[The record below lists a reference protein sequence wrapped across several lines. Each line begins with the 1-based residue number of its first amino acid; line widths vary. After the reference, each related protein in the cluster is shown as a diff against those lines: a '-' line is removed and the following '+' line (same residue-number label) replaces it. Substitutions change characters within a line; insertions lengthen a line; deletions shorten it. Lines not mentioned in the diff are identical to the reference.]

1 MLKLASFVIISLGIS
16 SVQAVEPFRVV
27 LTDVEKNIYRESL
40 NLTSSDITPDCPVSW
55 SVRKYVLHGGK
66 QEGVELVEVDNGKFS
81 LTIVP
86 TRGMSIQQVLMDD
99 LRLGWDSPVK
109 GLVHPKYINLNM
121 RRGLGWLEGFNEY
134 MVRCGLEFFGGP
146 GTDEFV
152 DNTGKKAK
160 MYLTLHGRIGNT
172 PASQVEVVIERQ
184 KPYSIR
190 VRGRVDETS
199 MHGPK
204 LELWTEVITIPGSGT
219 FRISDKVTNRSAV
232 EQEFGILYHANYGTP
247 LMEKGAQFIAPV
259 FKVSPIN
266 EHSASDISTYNIY
279 RAPMD
284 DFAEQVYCL
293 RLWADENNQTK
304 VMLRNAAADK
314 AVSMAFSTSQLPY
327 FTLWKNPVVYEDG
340 YVTGLEPGTGFPH
353 NRAIERV
360 FDRVPKLAPHQSRLF
375 TIDFTLHLGR
385 EQIEA
390 VAREIADIQASRE
403 TKVDVDPLPTEKVSL
418 ADIAK
423 AARTWKPSYVS
434 WYDKEA
440 PDFTLSDLNGKE
452 HKLSDYRGRN
462 VIIVFWT
469 TWCGPCRKEVPS
481 LIELRNA
488 VDEKDLAILAISNE
502 SLELVQKVSSQLG
515 MNYTILLD
523 KDNMPDPFGVMKIF
537 RTTGIPCSFF
547 IDPQGKIK
555 LATSGVVSLKEIKA
569 ILKTE

>member
-1 MLKLASFVIISLGIS
+1 MLKLASIVIISLGIS
-16 SVQAVEPFRVV
+16 SAQAAEPFRMV
-27 LTDVEKNIYRESL
+27 LTDVEQNIYKETF
-40 NLTSSDITPDCPVSW
+40 NITNSDVTPDCPASW
-55 SVRKYVLHGGK
+55 SVRKYVLHGGQ
-66 QEGVELVEVDNGKFS
+66 QEGVEVVEVNNGRLS

-146 GTDEFV
+146 GTDEFI

-190 VRGRVDETS
+190 VRGRVDEAS

-204 LELWTEVITIPGSGT
+204 LELWTEVMTVPGSST
-219 FRISDKVTNRSAV
+219 FRISDKVTNRSSV
-232 EQEFGILYHANYGTP
+232 EQEFGILYHSNYGAP
-247 LMEKGAQFIAPV
+247 LMEKDAQFVAPV
-259 FKVSPIN
+259 REVAPIN

-284 DFAEQVYCL
+284 GFAEQVYCL
-293 RLWADENNQTK
+293 QLWADENDRTK
-304 VMLRNAAADK
+304 VMLRNAASDK
-314 AVSMAFSTSQLPY
+314 AVSMAFSVGQLPY
-327 FTLWKNPVVYEDG
+327 FTLWKNPVAYEDG

-353 NRAIERV
+353 NRSIERV
-360 FDRVPKLAPHQSRLF
+360 FGRVPKLASHQSRLF
-375 TIDFTLHLGR
+375 AIDFTLHLGK
-385 EQIEA
+385 EQVDA
-390 VAREIADIQASRE
+390 VAGEILDIQAGRE

-434 WYDKEA
+434 WYGKEA

-481 LIELRNA
+481 LIELRNT

-502 SLELVQKVSSQLG
+502 KLDLVQRVASQLG

-555 LATSGVVSLKEIKA
+555 LATSGLVSLREIRA